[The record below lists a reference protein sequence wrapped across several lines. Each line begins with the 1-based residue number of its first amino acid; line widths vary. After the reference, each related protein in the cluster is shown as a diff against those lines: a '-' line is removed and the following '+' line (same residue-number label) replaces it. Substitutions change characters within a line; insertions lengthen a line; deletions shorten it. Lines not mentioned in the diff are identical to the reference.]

1 MNATPEP
8 LQTLQSSRAD
18 VPKQAFQKI
27 LARNV
32 ALPLIAM
39 ALAAIVFV
47 GLILYLMSVARW
59 VESADRTIGRANQ
72 TFKLLIDGE
81 TGYRGFLLAGT
92 NEFLEPYNA
101 SATGVQRGVEE
112 LEASVADTPGQVA
125 RLQELSTKYTAWRN
139 YAEEGIALRRSA
151 GSATGA
157 VAELVS
163 NRRGKQMMDDMR
175 DTFGEFIHVE
185 EAIRAQRSRDAQTT
199 ATVLVIIVVAMG
211 LLIGLGLALSSRSQL
226 RALADSYGGA
236 LEDEMAHTRSLE
248 RQNWIRNGET
258 GLAQVMLGEQSVGN
272 LTSSLL
278 GYLVSYLGAAVG
290 SVHSSNDGQRFTR
303 SAAHAFA
310 DESAKSSRT
319 FLRGQGL
326 AGQALAENRVL
337 RLDDVPADYLK
348 VASTLGDST
357 VREVL
362 IIPARGNV
370 GSNVL
375 VELGFMNAMPEP
387 AMDFIAEVAPAIGKA
402 VEAAIVRE
410 RLAEILHETQQLNEE
425 LQAQQEELRVANEE
439 LEAQS
444 QALRE
449 SQARLEGQQAE
460 LEQNNDQ
467 LEEQTQALEMNRAEL
482 ERRNEALNDA
492 QTLLEDRADQLERAS
507 TYKSEFLANM
517 SHELRTP
524 LNSSLILAKL
534 LSDNATGNLSDE
546 QIQFAQSIYASGNDL
561 LRLINDILDLSK
573 VEAGKLEVVLEDV
586 APSRVVAELDQ
597 LFRPI
602 AAQRR
607 LEFAVEVAPGLP
619 SSIHTDSQRLQQ
631 VIKNLLSNAFKFT
644 EKGTVRLSVQPA
656 PHGGIAWSVSDTGIG
671 IAAEQQE
678 TIFEAFRQADGA
690 TTRRYGG
697 TGLGLSIS
705 RELSMLLGGTL
716 TLTSRPGQ
724 GSRFTLTVPAS
735 IDAAQPVT
743 PASERTAAAA
753 PDAVVEPFRATS
765 VTATQAQVVPTP
777 AVRRQTEVEDD
788 RDHLAPGARTIL
800 MVEDDVPFV
809 RILMSLAHEMGFNC
823 LVATAA
829 DEGHALAAEY
839 RPDAVLLDMKL
850 PDHSGL
856 TVLERL
862 KNDPTTRH
870 LPVHVI
876 SAMDNREPALQMG
889 AIGYLQKPTSSDSLR
904 EMFQRIEVKL
914 AQKIKHVL
922 IVEDDN
928 VQRDAM
934 ARLIGDDEVRIT
946 AVARA
951 SEALEALS
959 TTVFDCMV
967 IDLTLPDMA
976 GHELLRAMAE
986 SELASFPPVIVYT
999 GRLLSSAEEEQLRRY
1014 SRSIII
1020 KGARSPERL
1029 LDEVT
1034 LFLHRVE
1041 NRLPPERQRML
1052 RAARDSEKIF
1062 EGRRILLADDD
1073 VRNIFALTSALES
1086 KGAVVE
1092 IARNGRQALEKLDT
1106 VASIE
1111 LVLMDIMMPEMDG
1124 YEAIREIRKQRR
1136 FADLPIIG
1144 VTARAMRDDQEKC
1157 IEAGANDYLAK
1168 PVDLDKLIS
1177 LIRVWMPKFARR

>member
-1 MNATPEP
+1 MNAAIEP
-8 LQTLQSSRAD
+8 LSTTQSSRAE
-18 VPKQAFQKI
+18 VPKQASQKI
-27 LARNV
+27 PVRNV
-32 ALPLIAM
+32 AMPLVAM
-39 ALAAIVFV
+39 AIAAIVFV

-59 VESADRTIGRANQ
+59 VASADRTIGRANQ
-72 TFKLLIDGE
+72 TFKILIDGE
-81 TGYRGFLLAGT
+81 TGFRGFLLAGA

-101 SATGVQRGVEE
+101 SVAGFQKGLEELQTGVT
-112 LEASVADTPGQVA
+112 DTPGQVA
-125 RLQELSTKYTAWRN
+125 RLQELSTKYAAWRD
-139 YAEEGIALRRSA
+139 YAEDGIALRRTA

-157 VAELVS
+157 VADLVS
-163 NRRGKQMMDDMR
+163 GRRGKQMMDDMR

-199 ATVLVIIVVAMG
+199 ATVLVVIVVALG

-272 LTSSLL
+272 LSSSVL
-278 GYLVSYLGAAVG
+278 GYLVGYLGAAVG
-290 SVHSSNDGQRFTR
+290 SVHSSTDGQRFTR
-303 SAAHAFA
+303 TASHAFS
-310 DESAKSSRT
+310 DESTAGARS

-326 AGQALAENRVL
+326 TGQALVENRVMHL
-337 RLDDVPADYLK
+337 KEVPSDYVK

-357 VREVL
+357 VREVI

-370 GSNVL
+370 GSNVAI
-375 VELGFMNAMPEP
+375 ELGFMNPVPE
-387 AMDFIAEVAPAIGKA
+387 AALDFIEEVAPSIGKA
-402 VEAAIVRE
+402 VEAAVVRE

-444 QALRE
+444 HALRE

-467 LEEQTQALEMNRAEL
+467 LEEQTQALEVSRGEL
-482 ERRNEALNDA
+482 SRRNEALQDA
-492 QTLLEDRADQLERAS
+492 QTLLEERAQQLERAS

-534 LSDNATGNLSDE
+534 LSDNASGNLSDE

-573 VEAGKLEVVLEDV
+573 VEAGKLEVLLEDV
-586 APSRVVAELDQ
+586 VPSRVVAELDQ

-619 SSIHTDSQRLQQ
+619 ASIHTDSQRLQQ
-631 VIKNLLSNAFKFT
+631 VLKNLLSNAFKFT
-644 EKGTVRLSVQPA
+644 EKGTVRLTVQPA

-705 RELSMLLGGTL
+705 RELSMLLGGSL
-716 TLTSRPGQ
+716 SLQSAPGQ
-724 GSRFTLTVPAS
+724 GSRFTLTVPAR
-735 IDAAQPVT
+735 IEAAQTLT
-743 PASERTAAAA
+743 PASERTA
-753 PDAVVEPFRATS
+753 
-765 VTATQAQVVPTP
+765 VTAPESGTVAFRPSVITTQTLVEPTP

-788 RDHLAPGARTIL
+788 REHLTAGARTIL
-800 MVEDDVPFV
+800 VIEDDIPFV

-829 DEGHALAAEY
+829 DEGLALASEY
-839 RPDAVLLDMKL
+839 HCDAVLLDMKL

-862 KNDPTTRH
+862 KNDASTRH

-876 SAMDNREPALQMG
+876 SALDNREPALQMG

-904 EMFQRIEVKL
+904 DMFKRIETKL
-914 AQKIKHVL
+914 AQKIQHVL
-922 IVEDDN
+922 IVEHDK

-946 AVARA
+946 AVALA

-959 TTVFDCMV
+959 NTIFDCMV

-976 GHELLRAMAE
+976 GHELLRAMAD

-999 GRLLSSAEEEQLRRY
+999 GRMLSSTEEEQLRRY

-1052 RAARDSEKIF
+1052 KMARDTEKIF

-1086 KGAVVE
+1086 KGAIVE
-1092 IARNGRQALEKLDT
+1092 IARNGRQALEKLDA
-1106 VASIE
+1106 VDSIE